1 LIISWDNL
9 RIPPEILGI
18 YLLNNSSL
26 ARRPKMAGQSKDKWA
41 GRGKKVKGKL
51 KEEAG
56 KLTGNKDAEAEGV
69 ADQIEGKVQEAW
81 GKIKEKVEDIKDKVR

>member
-1 LIISWDNL
+1 
-9 RIPPEILGI
+9 
-18 YLLNNSSL
+18 
-26 ARRPKMAGQSKDKWA
+26 MAGQSKDKWA

-56 KLTGNKDAEAEGV
+56 KLTGNQDAEAEGV

-81 GKIKEKVEDIKDKVR
+81 GKSKEMVEDIWDKVR